1 MTIGVAELGSVA
13 TEPEPTATPLLP
25 RDGPPNAGRSGLTG
39 AGSRDPIASAAGLAM
54 TDFLDALSPRD
65 REALLAA
72 GARRRYRRGD
82 VLHREHDDPGGALV
96 LLEGHVTAS
105 TADAEG
111 REVILGMAGPGD
123 LVGELSALRGTPR
136 SATVTA
142 REDVVA
148 VAIAAADFR
157 RFLERT
163 PGAAVFV
170 LDTVI
175 ERLQVADAHRLE
187 LASLDVVARV
197 ARRLLELSERI
208 GEAGAGGSVE
218 VAVTQEELAAFA
230 GASREAVSKALQV
243 LRTLGCVE
251 THRRRIAVLDAAAL
265 RRRAV

>member
-1 MTIGVAELGSVA
+1 MS
-13 TEPEPTATPLLP
+13 
-25 RDGPPNAGRSGLTG
+25 
-39 AGSRDPIASAAGLAM
+39 
-54 TDFLDALSPRD
+54 DFLAALSPHD
-65 REALLAA
+65 RETLIAA
-72 GARRRYRRGD
+72 GTRRRFRRGQ
-82 VLHREHDDPGGALV
+82 VLYHEHDDPGGALV

-105 TADAEG
+105 TCGAEG

-148 VAIAAADFR
+148 VAVPAAAFR
-157 RFLERT
+157 GFLRSAPE
-163 PGAAVFV
+163 AAVFV
-170 LDTVI
+170 LDTVV

-197 ARRLLELSERI
+197 ARRLLELSQRV
-208 GEAGAGGSVE
+208 GEPGAAEGAVE
-218 VAVTQEELAAFA
+218 IAVTQEELAGFA

-251 THRRRIAVLDAAAL
+251 THRRRITVLDAAAL

>member
-1 MTIGVAELGSVA
+1 
-13 TEPEPTATPLLP
+13 
-25 RDGPPNAGRSGLTG
+25 
-39 AGSRDPIASAAGLAM
+39 M
-54 TDFLDALSPRD
+54 TDFLGALSPGD
-65 REALLAA
+65 RKALLAA
-72 GARRRYRRGD
+72 GTRRRYRRGE
-82 VLHREHDDPGGALV
+82 VVYREHDDPGGALV

-105 TADAEG
+105 TADADG

-123 LVGELSALRGTPR
+123 LVGELSALRATPR

-148 VAIAAADFR
+148 LAVPAAAFR
-157 RFLERT
+157 HFLRT
-163 PGAAVFV
+163 APEAAVFV
-170 LDTVI
+170 LDTVV

-197 ARRLLELSERI
+197 ARRLLELSERV
-208 GEAGAGGSVE
+208 GEPGEGDAVE

-230 GASREAVSKALQV
+230 GASREAVSKALHV

-251 THRRRIAVLDAAAL
+251 TRRRRIAVLDAAAL

>member
-1 MTIGVAELGSVA
+1 MS
-13 TEPEPTATPLLP
+13 
-25 RDGPPNAGRSGLTG
+25 
-39 AGSRDPIASAAGLAM
+39 
-54 TDFLDALSPRD
+54 DFLGALGTAD

-72 GARRRYRRGD
+72 GARRRYHRGE
-82 VLHREHDDPGGALV
+82 VIYREHDDAGGALV

-105 TADAEG
+105 TSDAEG

-148 VAIAAADFR
+148 LALPGADFR
-157 RFLERT
+157 HFLRT
-163 PGAAVFV
+163 APEAAVFV
-170 LDTVI
+170 LDTVV

-197 ARRLLELSERI
+197 SRRLLELSERV
-208 GEAGAGGSVE
+208 GEANADGAVD
-218 VAVTQEELAAFA
+218 VAVTQEELAAWA
-230 GASREAVSKALQV
+230 GASRESVSKALHV

-251 THRRRIAVLDAAAL
+251 TGRRRIAVLDEAAL

>member
-1 MTIGVAELGSVA
+1 MS
-13 TEPEPTATPLLP
+13 
-25 RDGPPNAGRSGLTG
+25 
-39 AGSRDPIASAAGLAM
+39 
-54 TDFLDALSPRD
+54 DFLGALRPAD

-72 GARRRYRRGD
+72 GTRRRYRRGE
-82 VLHREHDDPGGALV
+82 VVYREHDDPGGALV

-105 TADAEG
+105 TAGADG

-148 VAIAAADFR
+148 LAVPAAAFR
-157 RFLERT
+157 EFLRT
-163 PGAAVFV
+163 APEAAVFV
-170 LDTVI
+170 LDTVV

-197 ARRLLELSERI
+197 ARRLLELSERV
-208 GEAGAGGSVE
+208 GERGEGDAVE
-218 VAVTQEELAAFA
+218 IAVTQEELAAFA

-251 THRRRIAVLDAAAL
+251 TQRRRIVVLDAPAL